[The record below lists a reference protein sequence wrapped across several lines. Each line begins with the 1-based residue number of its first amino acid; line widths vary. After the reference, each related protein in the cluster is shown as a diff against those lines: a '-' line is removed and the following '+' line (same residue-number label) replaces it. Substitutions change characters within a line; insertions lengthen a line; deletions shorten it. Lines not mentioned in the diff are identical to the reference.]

1 MSLDIYLYANRR
13 TEVYERN
20 ITHNLGRMAEAA
32 GVYKALWRPEE
43 IGAKKA
49 EDIIPLLTLGLANLE
64 ADPAH
69 YRTFEPDNGWGTY
82 EALRDFVR
90 SYLDAC
96 KENPDAEIEVS
107 R

>member
-1 MSLDIYLYANRR
+1 MSLDVSLYATRR

-20 ITHNLGRMAEAA
+20 ITHNLGRMADAA
-32 GVYKALWRPEE
+32 GIYKALWRPEE
-43 IGAKKA
+43 IGAIRA
-49 EDIIPLLTLGLANLE
+49 EDIIPLLSAGLANLE

-69 YRTFEPDNGWGTY
+69 YRTFEPENKWGSY

-90 SYLDAC
+90 GYLTAC
-96 KENPDAEIEVS
+96 KENPDAEIVVS

>member
-1 MSLDIYLYANRR
+1 MSLDVSLYATQR
-13 TEVYERN
+13 TGIFERN
-20 ITHNLGRMAEAA
+20 ITHNLGKMARFA
-32 GVYKALWRPEE
+32 GCYEALWRPEE

-49 EDIIPLLTLGLANLE
+49 KDIIPALTLGLANLE

-69 YRTFEPDNGWGTY
+69 YRTFEPENKWGTY
-82 EALRDFVR
+82 DGLVRFVR
-90 SYLDAC
+90 DYLAAC

>member
-1 MSLDIYLYANRR
+1 MSLDISLYAVRK
-13 TEVYERN
+13 TEIFEYN
-20 ITHNLGRMAEAA
+20 ITHNLNRMAEAA

-49 EDIIPLLTLGLANLE
+49 EDIIPALTLGLANLE

-69 YRTFEPDNGWGTY
+69 YRTFEPENKWGTY
-82 EALRDFVR
+82 EGLRDFVR
-90 SYLDAC
+90 SYLEAC
-96 KENPDAEIEVS
+96 KANPDAEIEVS